1 MNKSKQFV
9 WMHSVV
15 SIFVVCVFASLFCA
29 GCSSDLAGTSEEPN
43 EIIAEMPSSS
53 EEPDVSSSDSEEVD
67 EGSSSSVKE
76 KKTSSSSSEAEKN
89 ITRSSS
95 SRRPAETIPSSS
107 SEESDN
113 VPIPESSSSDGGN
126 SKTPNEVPGDNSLGY
141 YLHLFNLD
149 GDGFDSNVLATTF
162 GTVVDGDTEQDPPPG
177 TGPHRAE
184 ATEFDAPEKVHRFV
198 KQNVGA
204 LKSLFPETFKQ
215 YSELV
220 SAIQNGTAD
229 ESCGLY
235 MLNLYGDKYAGHVLA
250 EITSRKLTVLDV
262 DADGCQQKSGGLV
275 RFLFKF
281 CGEIDERPEIERI
294 VVTGDLSGQSCWA
307 LSGSDEW
314 IKN

>member
-1 MNKSKQFV
+1 MNKSRQFM
-9 WMHSVV
+9 WMHSAVALF
-15 SIFVVCVFASLFCA
+15 FVCFCA
-29 GCSSDLAGTSEEPN
+29 SFFCVGCSEGNLTGTSEDPN
-43 EIIAEMPSSS
+43 EIVAEGSSS
-53 EEPDVSSSDSEEVD
+53 SGEPDVSSSDSKEVD
-67 EGSSSSVKE
+67 DVSSSSTKDE
-76 KKTSSSSSEAEKN
+76 KSSSSEPGKN

-95 SRRPAETIPSSS
+95 SREPTKTISSS
-107 SEESDN
+107 SSDEPDV
-113 VPIPESSSSDGGN
+113 VPMPVSSSSDGGN
-126 SKTPNEVPGDNSLGY
+126 SKTPIESSGDNSLGY
-141 YLHLFNLD
+141 YLHLFNLE

-162 GTVVDGDTEQDPPPG
+162 GNVVDGDTEQDPPPG

-294 VVTGDLSGQSCWA
+294 VVTGDLSGQSCLA

-314 IKN
+314 VKN